1 MTLYPEQDLYSEILP
16 GLWQGGTHDF
26 DTLEFPKQYPIWNQ
40 EKLFD
45 SVATLYAV
53 AHPVGW
59 GISERR
65 FGFPDSALDESNLP
79 DIHAMADWVY
89 NEWKS
94 GKKVLVRCQM
104 GWNRSGIISA
114 LALMKAGYTA
124 KDAIDL
130 IRARRSPHA
139 LCNEDFVRYL
149 EDLSRTKRPSSQS
162 KSG

>member
-1 MTLYPEQDLYSEILP
+1 MKLFKTQELYSEILP
-16 GLWQGGTHDF
+16 GLWQGGTDDF
-26 DTLEFPKQYPIWNQ
+26 DTLDFPKQYPIWNQ

-65 FGFPDSALDESNLP
+65 FGFPDSALDEKNLP
-79 DIHAMADWVY
+79 EIHALADWVY
-89 NEWKS
+89 DEWKS
-94 GKKVLVRCQM
+94 GKKVLVRCQQ
-104 GWNRSGIISA
+104 GWNRSGIITA
-114 LALMKAGYTA
+114 LALIKDGYKP

-149 EDLSRTKRPSSQS
+149 GELGKLKGSKSQS
-162 KSG
+162 SLA